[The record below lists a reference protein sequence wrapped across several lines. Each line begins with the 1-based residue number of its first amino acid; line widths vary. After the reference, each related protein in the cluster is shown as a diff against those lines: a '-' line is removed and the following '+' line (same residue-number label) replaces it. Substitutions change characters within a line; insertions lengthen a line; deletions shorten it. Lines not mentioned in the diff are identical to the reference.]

1 MWCLDKVYKEG
12 LRLEPVLIAQYK
24 RKDATAITKHLL
36 SYKQNSN
43 GICFNPKLVSQHDFA
58 ALDCIVYRKPFCQ
71 GPGIIAEICI
81 VLTPAQITPSGRALH
96 IQCSS
101 SSTIRRSLFSD
112 KKLVDV
118 WGRRATKTR
127 RADCFWFL
135 HSCVIHLLDCWHKYF
150 IISWPLL
157 PSSDENVSKIN
168 VAGMMLQFRVN
179 KFCTDF

>member
-71 GPGIIAEICI
+71 GSGIIAEICI

-101 SSTIRRSLFSD
+101 SSTIRVHCSLIRSWWMFEAGERLRP
-112 KKLVDV
+112 
-118 WGRRATKTR
+118 GG
-127 RADCFWFL
+127 
-135 HSCVIHLLDCWHKYF
+135 LLL
-150 IISWPLL
+150 ISSQLCDTFVRLL
-157 PSSDENVSKIN
+157 
-168 VAGMMLQFRVN
+168 
-179 KFCTDF
+179 T